1 MSCPSC
7 GNLQCYI
14 CHESLKNYDHFDQR
28 PTGGRVDG
36 ARSKLCPLYDNVEER
51 HAREVKEAEAKARAE
66 VVENNPDVDP
76 EDLEIKVS
84 DAVSRARAG
93 DHVFGHHCLY
103 LVLAVLVLALA
114 YLLMRSC

>member
-1 MSCPSC
+1 MTCPSC
-7 GNLQCYI
+7 SHLQCYV
-14 CHESLKNYDHFDQR
+14 CGASLKNYDHFDQR
-28 PTGGRVDG
+28 PSGGRVDG

-84 DAVSRARAG
+84 DAVSRATMSSATTASILCSQSLSLPL
-93 DHVFGHHCLY
+93 HTC
-103 LVLAVLVLALA
+103 
-114 YLLMRSC
+114 